1 MTKIAKTL
9 EQLSKAQERVAKLEA
24 AYAEQR
30 LDALKQVAMTKNG
43 ETITLTFGDRVLK
56 AKKNPRRGR
65 FNVFEGGK
73 RVVTEYM
80 AGIHDLRFDIALGRI

>member
-43 ETITLTFGDRVLK
+43 ETITLTFGNRVLK

>member
-73 RVVTEYM
+73 RIVTEYM

>member
-1 MTKIAKTL
+1 MTKISKTL

-43 ETITLTFGDRVLK
+43 ETITLTFGNRVLK

-73 RVVTEYM
+73 RIVTEYM

>member
-1 MTKIAKTL
+1 M
-9 EQLSKAQERVAKLEA
+9 EQLTKAQERVAKLEA
-24 AYAEQR
+24 DFAEQR
-30 LDALKQVAMTKNG
+30 LAALKQVEMSKNG
-43 ETITLTFGDRVLK
+43 ETITLTFGSRVLK

-73 RVVTEYM
+73 KIVTEYM